1 MSGVGADASDVGGAA
16 HAPLTAAEE
25 TRAALSNVATILRA
39 AGSAPARI
47 VQVTMLLTDRRD
59 YGECNHAYVDWFAAK
74 AWSYRRGKGGSG
86 KCPRRQRSR
95 SAWSPVTHPSVPRQS
110 IGANRLISCR
120 CESLPSPL
128 FLLLRLHSA
137 LIRV

>member
-25 TRAALSNVATILRA
+25 THAALSNVAAVLRA

-59 YGECNHAYVDWFAAK
+59 YGECNHAYVDWFAAQGVELP
-74 AWSYRRGKGGSG
+74 A
-86 KCPRRQRSR
+86 RSTGLWGVPTE
-95 SAWSPVTHPSVPRQS
+95 AKVAFSVVASDTP
-110 IGANRLISCR
+110 
-120 CESLPSPL
+120 
-128 FLLLRLHSA
+128 
-137 LIRV
+137 